1 MRVKIRDAD
10 ALRAVTPAALS
21 AWARAAGWS
30 RTESY
35 GDHSDVY
42 AAPDKPEIILPRTQ
56 RLGDY
61 ASAVSEII
69 GIFAASEERDELS
82 LYRDLV
88 TADRDVVRIQAAEGE
103 DGSIPV
109 DAGVDLVRG
118 ARDLVLAAACSL
130 RGRPQ
135 RLYRAAANQEAVALL
150 GRVRLGQTEQGSFVV
165 TLLTSPIA
173 PQTRAPSLFPEDQPD
188 DDSDERR
195 MTRRLAEALA
205 AARQAAENA
214 VSGRRD
220 AFDETVG
227 NGVSANLCEALAA
240 LIEPFPTLD
249 ISVHWAWTHPA
260 DALRRMVRFAKADA
274 PILREAASSF
284 RAREPMPDRQLFGF
298 VQRLKRSEAEDD
310 GTIHL
315 VTQIDGRNCTVAV
328 ALKQSDYDAAIQ
340 AHRNRAA
347 LALQGDLERSGQR
360 WRLHNPRLL
369 DVISPDREEDGP

>member
-88 TADRDVVRIQAAEGE
+88 TADRDVVRIRASEGE
-103 DGSIPV
+103 DGSISV

-130 RGRPQ
+130 RGKPQ

-165 TLLTSPIA
+165 TLLTAPIV
-173 PQTRAPSLFPEDQPD
+173 PQSRPPSLFPEDEPD
-188 DDSDERR
+188 EASDERK
-195 MTRRLAEALA
+195 MTRRLAEAVA
-205 AARQAAENA
+205 AAQQAAENA
-214 VSGRRD
+214 VSGRCD
-220 AFDETVG
+220 AFEEAVES
-227 NGVSANLCEALAA
+227 GVSANLCDALAV

-249 ISVHWAWTHPA
+249 IGVHWALTHPVNA
-260 DALRRMVRFAKADA
+260 PRRTVRFARAEA
-274 PILREAASSF
+274 PVLREAASSF
-284 RAREPMPDRQLFGF
+284 RAREPKLDTRLFGF
-298 VQRLKRSEAEDD
+298 VHRLQRREVEDD
-310 GTIHL
+310 GTIYL
-315 VTQIDGRNCTVAV
+315 RTEIDNQTCSVTVV
-328 ALKQSDYDAAIQ
+328 LKESDYRTAIR
-340 AHRNRAA
+340 AHEDKAPV
-347 LALQGDLERSGQR
+347 LLQGDLDRIGQR
-360 WRLHNPRLL
+360 WRLLNPEILS
-369 DVISPDREEDGP
+369 VIPPHEDGQE

>member
-1 MRVKIRDAD
+1 MKAKIRDVD
-10 ALRAVTPAALS
+10 ALRVVTPAALS

-30 RTESY
+30 RVESH
-35 GDHSDVY
+35 GDHSDIY

-88 TADRDVVRIQAAEGE
+88 TADRDVVRIRAADGE
-103 DGSIPV
+103 DGSISV

-130 RGRPQ
+130 RGKPQ

-165 TLLTSPIA
+165 TLLTAPIV
-173 PQTRAPSLFPEDQPD
+173 PQTRPPSLFPEDEPD
-188 DDSDERR
+188 EASDERK
-195 MTRRLAEALA
+195 MTRRLAEAVTA
-205 AARQAAENA
+205 AQQAAENA
-214 VSGRRD
+214 VSGRCD
-220 AFDETVG
+220 AFEETVE
-227 NGVSANLCEALAA
+227 NGVSANLCDALAV

-249 ISVHWAWTHPA
+249 IGVHWALTHPVNA
-260 DALRRMVRFAKADA
+260 PRQTVRFAKADA

-284 RAREPMPDRQLFGF
+284 RAREPKLDTRLFGF
-298 VQRLKRSEAEDD
+298 VHRLQRHEEEDD
-310 GTIHL
+310 GTIYL
-315 VTQIDGRNCTVAV
+315 RTEIDNQTCSVAV
-328 ALKQSDYDAAIQ
+328 VLNQSDYHTAIR
-340 AHRNRAA
+340 AHEDKAPV
-347 LALQGDLERSGQR
+347 LLQGDLDRIGQR
-360 WRLHNPRLL
+360 WRLLNPEILS
-369 DVISPDREEDGP
+369 VIPPHEDEEE

>member
-1 MRVKIRDAD
+1 MRAKIRDAD

-69 GIFAASEERDELS
+69 GIFAALEERDELS

-88 TADRDVVRIQAAEGE
+88 TADRDVVRIRAAEGE
-103 DGSIPV
+103 VGSISV

-135 RLYRAAANQEAVALL
+135 RLYWAAANQEAVALL

-165 TLLTSPIA
+165 TLLTLPIA
-173 PQTRAPSLFPEDQPD
+173 PQTRPPSLFPKDKPD

-214 VSGRRD
+214 VSGHRD

-249 ISVHWAWTHPA
+249 IGVHWALTHPVNSP
-260 DALRRMVRFAKADA
+260 RRTVRFANADA
-274 PILREAASSF
+274 PVLREAASSF
-284 RAREPMPDRQLFGF
+284 RAREPKLDTCLIRF
-298 VQRLKRSEAEDD
+298 VHRLQRHLEEDD
-310 GTIHL
+310 GTIYL
-315 VTQIDGRNCTVAV
+315 RTEIDNQTCSVAV
-328 ALKQSDYDAAIQ
+328 VLSQSDYHTAIR
-340 AHRNRAA
+340 AHEDKAPVLLR
-347 LALQGDLERSGQR
+347 GDLDRIGQR
-360 WRLHNPRLL
+360 WRLLNPEILS
-369 DVISPDREEDGP
+369 VIPPHEDEEE